1 MGGLQGLCVPYFLF
15 PIIFEA
21 PQNAAAIRHDQAAL
35 HENDGG
41 DGLVRRP
48 LRLDAQRCDEALLVA
63 ARGEELDARVPLSV
77 RDQLRVEEVLDRDWP
92 VLGHL
97 QPPRADV
104 PLEVIEIDRTVLLLR
119 LVKTALRHLRGG
131 AEGLWKLRPDPRWA
145 CTRAPASSASSVL
158 RQT

>member
-1 MGGLQGLCVPYFLF
+1 MALCDDLCNGP
-15 PIIFEA
+15 
-21 PQNAAAIRHDQAAL
+21 
-35 HENDGG
+35 
-41 DGLVRRP
+41 VRRP
-48 LRLDAQRCDEALLVA
+48 LRLDAQRRDEALLVA

-77 RDQLRVEEVLDRDWP
+77 RDQLRVVEVLDRDWP

-131 AEGLWKLRPDPRWA
+131 AEGL
-145 CTRAPASSASSVL
+145 
-158 RQT
+158 